1 MNRTFKKYA
10 VSVMCVVMWM
20 ALLGYSVAAE
30 SSRNELMEAAESVE
44 LAVDPTDHRWVGRAA
59 EPTIEPFASEEVE
72 VIETLDRTK
81 PIYEVYKNGFFVA
94 DATAEV
100 QWMIRDLSLEYDL
113 PEKMIYGL
121 ITKESTFVPDE
132 ESFDGGCWGLA
143 QINPFWITRANI
155 THFTD
160 DYRNRDLCDPYDNL
174 LTLAEMMCYARDA
187 YGLDYTTRDS
197 QVKYLFWHAT
207 GKDPSGVTQC
217 KSATRALGFA
227 DELVTLQS

>member
-10 VSVMCVVMWM
+10 VLVMCVVMWM

-30 SSRNELMEAAESVE
+30 SSRNELIEAAESVE

-100 QWMIRDLSLEYDL
+100 Q
-113 PEKMIYGL
+113 
-121 ITKESTFVPDE
+121 
-132 ESFDGGCWGLA
+132 
-143 QINPFWITRANI
+143 
-155 THFTD
+155 
-160 DYRNRDLCDPYDNL
+160 
-174 LTLAEMMCYARDA
+174 
-187 YGLDYTTRDS
+187 
-197 QVKYLFWHAT
+197 
-207 GKDPSGVTQC
+207 
-217 KSATRALGFA
+217 
-227 DELVTLQS
+227 